1 MEQFWQSIKEFFSS
15 SFGEFL
21 VSLAVAI
28 LVLVIGWILIKWI
41 LKLLSRS
48 KLSKKMDKSAFTF
61 FRSAIS
67 ITLKVV
73 LILTVASIVGVPSAS
88 IIALIG
94 SIGVAIGL
102 ALQGSL
108 SNLAGGLM
116 ILIFKPFAVGD
127 YIQPQDTEGGTV
139 KDISIFYTT
148 LLTVDNRTIVLPNG
162 DLSNKPMENYT
173 KMDKRRLDMRF
184 SVGYDSDIEKVKMV
198 MQKVIDRQE
207 KLHREP
213 APFARLREMGDSALI
228 FEMRSWC
235 NTDDYWSCYFDIN
248 EQMKEAFD
256 AAGFNI
262 PYPQMDVHMVP
273 PGAPTSASNGAAP
286 APAATDSTAS
296 AESSQ
301 GDAN

>member
-73 LILTVASIVGVPSAS
+73 LILTAASIVGVPSAS

-273 PGAPTSASNGAAP
+273 PGAPTSASKSASSTP
-286 APAATDSTAS
+286 TATNSVAS

>member
-61 FRSAIS
+61 VRSAIS

-73 LILTVASIVGVPSAS
+73 LILTAASIVGVPSAS

-286 APAATDSTAS
+286 APAATDSVAS
-296 AESSQ
+296 AGSPQ
-301 GDAN
+301 DDAN

>member
-1 MEQFWQSIKEFFSS
+1 MENFWLSVKEFFASPL
-15 SFGEFL
+15 GEFVIQL
-21 VSLAVAI
+21 LIAI
-28 LVLVIGWILIKWI
+28 LVLAVGWVLIRWL
-41 LKLLSRS
+41 LKLLNRS
-48 KLSKKMDKSAFTF
+48 KLARKMDKSAFTF
-61 FRSAIS
+61 FRSAVS

-73 LILTVASIVGVPSAS
+73 LFLTAASILGVSSAS

-94 SIGVAIGL
+94 SIGVAVGL
-102 ALQGSL
+102 AMQGSL

-162 DLSNKPMENYT
+162 DLSNKPLENYT

-184 SVGYDSDIEKVKMV
+184 SVGYDCDIDAVKQV
-198 MQKVIDRQE
+198 MQQVIDAQD

-213 APFARLREMGDSALI
+213 APFARLREQGDSALI

-235 NTDDYWSCYFDIN
+235 NTEDYWSCYFDIN
-248 EQMKEAFD
+248 EQMKKAFD

-262 PYPQMDVHMVP
+262 PYPQLDVHMVEP
-273 PGAPTSASNGAAP
+273 PAAP
-286 APAATDSTAS
+286 SERS
-296 AESSQ
+296 
-301 GDAN
+301 

>member
-28 LVLVIGWILIKWI
+28 LVLVVGWILIKWI

-73 LILTVASIVGVPSAS
+73 LILTAASIVGVPSAS

>member
-73 LILTVASIVGVPSAS
+73 LILTAASIVGVPSAS

>member
-73 LILTVASIVGVPSAS
+73 LILTAASIVGVPSAS

-296 AESSQ
+296 AGSPQ
-301 GDAN
+301 DDAN

>member
-73 LILTVASIVGVPSAS
+73 LILTAASIVGVPSAS

-102 ALQGSL
+102 ALQGIL

-286 APAATDSTAS
+286 APAATDRVAS
-296 AESSQ
+296 AESSP
-301 GDAN
+301 GDAK

>member
-73 LILTVASIVGVPSAS
+73 LILTAASIVGVPSAS

-286 APAATDSTAS
+286 APAATDSVAS

>member
-28 LVLVIGWILIKWI
+28 LVLVVGWILIKWI

-73 LILTVASIVGVPSAS
+73 LILTAASIVGVPSAS

-273 PGAPTSASNGAAP
+273 PGAPTSASKSASSTP
-286 APAATDSTAS
+286 TATNSVAS

>member
-15 SFGEFL
+15 AFGEFL

-28 LVLVIGWILIKWI
+28 LVLGVGWILIKWI

-73 LILTVASIVGVPSAS
+73 LILTAASIVGVPSAS

-273 PGAPTSASNGAAP
+273 PGAPTSASKSASSTP
-286 APAATDSTAS
+286 TATNSVAS

>member
-1 MEQFWQSIKEFFSS
+1 
-15 SFGEFL
+15 
-21 VSLAVAI
+21 
-28 LVLVIGWILIKWI
+28 
-41 LKLLSRS
+41 
-48 KLSKKMDKSAFTF
+48 MDKSAFTF

-73 LILTVASIVGVPSAS
+73 LILTAASIVGVPSAS

>member
-28 LVLVIGWILIKWI
+28 LVLVVGWILIKWI

-73 LILTVASIVGVPSAS
+73 LILTAASIVGVPSAS

-148 LLTVDNRTIVLPNG
+148 LLTVDNRTIALPNG

-296 AESSQ
+296 AGSPQ
-301 GDAN
+301 DDAN